1 MVYKKKINR
10 YTLFLSCKSLFLSMF
25 NKIRVNIIDE
35 QWNTLKTNFKLKVIP
50 RIHEL
55 MYFSDIEKYYRVV
68 NVIHNIND
76 KQNITVVIEEYTD
89 DYGLKGDKEIIK
101 S

>member
-1 MVYKKKINR
+1 
-10 YTLFLSCKSLFLSMF
+10 MF

-55 MYFSDIEKYYRVV
+55 MYLGDIEKYYRVV

-89 DYGLKGDKEIIK
+89 DYGLKDDKEIIK

>member
-1 MVYKKKINR
+1 
-10 YTLFLSCKSLFLSMF
+10 MF
-25 NKIRVNIIDE
+25 NRIRFNIIDE

-55 MYFSDIEKYYRVV
+55 MYLSDIEKYYRVV

-89 DYGLKGDKEIIK
+89 DYGLKDDKEIIK

>member
-1 MVYKKKINR
+1 
-10 YTLFLSCKSLFLSMF
+10 MF
-25 NKIRVNIIDE
+25 NKIKINIIDE

-55 MYFSDIEKYYRVV
+55 MYLSDIEKYYRVV

-89 DYGLKGDKEIIK
+89 DYGLKDDKEIIK